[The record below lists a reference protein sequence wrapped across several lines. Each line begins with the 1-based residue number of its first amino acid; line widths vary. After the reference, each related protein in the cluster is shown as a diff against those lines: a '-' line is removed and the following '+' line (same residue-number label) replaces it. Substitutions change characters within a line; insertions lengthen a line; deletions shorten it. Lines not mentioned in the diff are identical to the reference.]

1 MPLYEYECIKCR
13 KNIEDSVKKLQ
24 KKIDPET
31 VSNLVEKYENIYYIE
46 VTDLGKNKTLAKHG
60 NRDRNGIEL
69 DFYINE
75 GSTRVLF
82 NTKRY
87 RFAELIYDKEDE
99 KNLKCY
105 CGETKQI
112 ERVVSSF
119 SYTHDLSTNMP
130 KPDLSNLP
138 PEVRARTM
146 IGDYIEEKDRPKK
159 NR

>member
-31 VSNLVEKYENIYYIE
+31 VSNLVEKYDNIHYIE

-60 NRDRNGIEL
+60 SRDRDGIEL

-75 GSTRVLF
+75 GNTRVLF

-87 RFAELIYDKEDE
+87 RFAELIYDKDDE

-119 SYTHDLSTNMP
+119 AYTHDLSTNMP

-138 PEVRARTM
+138 PEVRARTV
-146 IGDYIEEKDRPKK
+146 ISDYIEEKDRPKK